1 MSVLKVTIRKLST
14 LFINGLNNITFIEL
28 KTICRYKNK
37 IGPFTF
43 AKFIFLIVKEIV
55 KEIENK
61 IRASGMSWQKE
72 YSIMKKFHLYLLRMI

>member
-14 LFINGLNNITFIEL
+14 LFINGLNNIAFIEL
-28 KTICRYKNK
+28 KTIIPDSNNKNW
-37 IGPFTF
+37 FHLSF

-61 IRASGMSWQKE
+61 ISASGNRVG
-72 YSIMKKFHLYLLRMI
+72 KKNIP